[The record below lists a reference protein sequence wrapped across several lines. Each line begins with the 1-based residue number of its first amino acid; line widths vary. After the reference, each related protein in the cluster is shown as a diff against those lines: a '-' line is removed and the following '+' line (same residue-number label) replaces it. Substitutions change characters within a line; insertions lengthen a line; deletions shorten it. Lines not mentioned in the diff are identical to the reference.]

1 MCVIYTPGVCVCFK
15 RKGTH
20 FDKKNPFW
28 DAKLGLFYFNSLA
41 CVSVCV
47 TYTPSVCYEKNRRNR
62 TEFFDLASV
71 IYTLAV
77 FGRLEKV
84 YTHLLRDCR
93 QFVSSR

>member
-1 MCVIYTPGVCVCFK
+1 MQNLDF
-15 RKGTH
+15 
-20 FDKKNPFW
+20 
-28 DAKLGLFYFNSLA
+28 FYFNSLA